1 MESFINNLSIRTKIN
16 GSSLFLLLALLVGSA
31 YSWFSMNQIGHEL
44 VKIAEQDIP
53 LTKNLTR
60 ITEHQLEQSIHYE
73 RALRYG
79 GLLPKED
86 TALKRYQSEVAAFHA
101 LSKLVHMEMNEARK
115 KVEVYLNDSNGE
127 ADQSFKVFRNALNK
141 IFSEHAGFV
150 KHTEAVL
157 ELINLGD
164 ISKAELLN
172 KKVNEEENELN
183 EELAALLSQ
192 VAHFTESAGS
202 KAVAHENL
210 AIKVMSAIAIF
221 SLLLGGL
228 LSWLVSRNIVSR
240 LREACNN
247 IETMSTGDLTQKIEV
262 DGRDEIGVLKGGMAL
277 MQKGLLDMISQIS
290 VTTSQLATTAEEVSV
305 VMQQTSENI
314 QTQHSETEQ
323 ISIAMGEMSVAVREV
338 AENVSGTSVAAN
350 GANSETDSGRKT
362 VGDMVDGI
370 NSLSKQIETTADVIG
385 DLEKDSGNINGMLD
399 VIKGIAEQTNLLAL
413 NAAIEA
419 ARAGEQGRGFAVV
432 ADEVRTLASRTQ
444 TSTKEINQII
454 EKLQQGSRRAAEAMN
469 TSQEQAQA
477 VVARAKLADS
487 SLATIANSVVKID
500 EMSTAIATAA
510 EQQNTVAEN
519 LNSNIKNINDMAL
532 ANSTSVQETTKAG
545 NDLSRLAQELQTRV
559 EQFKV

>member
-1 MESFINNLSIRTKIN
+1 
-16 GSSLFLLLALLVGSA
+16 
-31 YSWFSMNQIGHEL
+31 
-44 VKIAEQDIP
+44 
-53 LTKNLTR
+53 
-60 ITEHQLEQSIHYE
+60 
-73 RALRYG
+73 
-79 GLLPKED
+79 
-86 TALKRYQSEVAAFHA
+86 
-101 LSKLVHMEMNEARK
+101 
-115 KVEVYLNDSNGE
+115 
-127 ADQSFKVFRNALNK
+127 
-141 IFSEHAGFV
+141 
-150 KHTEAVL
+150 
-157 ELINLGD
+157 
-164 ISKAELLN
+164 
-172 KKVNEEENELN
+172 
-183 EELAALLSQ
+183 
-192 VAHFTESAGS
+192 
-202 KAVAHENL
+202 
-210 AIKVMSAIAIF
+210 
-221 SLLLGGL
+221 
-228 LSWLVSRNIVSR
+228 
-240 LREACNN
+240 
-247 IETMSTGDLTQKIEV
+247 
-262 DGRDEIGVLKGGMAL
+262 MAL

-532 ANSTSVQETTKAG
+532 ANSTSVQQTTKAG